1 MSFYGRL
8 RLFFTIIVIVPML
21 AIAAV
26 LFTLTAESERGKADA
41 GIATG
46 VSVAFSEYAEAR
58 AAAADDLRRVA
69 GDDRLRRA
77 LAEGD
82 TQAARVRL
90 GRLADADPTIVSAT
104 LRGPGGESFARVGS
118 GRGVAAAS
126 AFLVSERGRSRL
138 GTLAVS
144 VTDARSLAASVAR
157 RTRRSRFEVMVLR
170 DGRSVAS
177 TAPEVRVVARG
188 STDFDAGGRE
198 YRGRR
203 EVAGRPAGI
212 TEEVAVFREAGEVNS
227 AISESRL
234 LIGAIIV
241 AFLLL
246 ALATSVFVVR
256 ALQGQIN
263 QFLEAARRLAS
274 GRFDQRVRVEG
285 SDEFAQLGDE
295 FNSMSEQLKAKI
307 EEVER
312 KRRELEETIRRVGR
326 AVASGLDRQGVLELT
341 VQTALHACEAESGRA
356 LPVDG
361 RVLQKTQAGAADP
374 QLVAALEDAERA
386 AFSVGPG
393 TRAELPDPPP
403 GGVPRVGRQGPTTIE
418 RDGVHALAL
427 PLRARLGSRGHASY
441 VGVISIARRER
452 RFTSEDAELLEYLA
466 GQAVISIENVDLHEM
481 VQTQAITDELTGLA
495 NLREMHGALDREF
508 ERLRRFETPLGFVL
522 LDLDNFK
529 QVNDSFG
536 HPQGDEVLVEV
547 ANVLRE
553 LTRDIDEPARHGG
566 EEFAVV
572 LPQTDVD
579 GAALLAERMREAIEQ
594 LRVPRV
600 GGGEALRMTAS
611 FGVAAV
617 PTSAADK
624 DGLIAAADAAMYRA
638 KHTGK
643 NRVERARP
651 GDVGTGR
658 TSDR

>member
-69 GDDRLRRA
+69 GDERLRRA

-104 LRGPGGESFARVGS
+104 LRGPGGEPFARVGS

-144 VTDARSLAASVAR
+144 VTDARALAASVAR

-177 TAPEVRVVARG
+177 TAPEVRAVARG

-212 TEEVAVFREAGEVNS
+212 TEEIAVFREAGEVNS

-393 TRAELPDPPP
+393 TRAELLDPPP
-403 GGVPRVGRQGPTTIE
+403 GGVARVGRQGPTAIE

-617 PTSAADK
+617 PASAADK